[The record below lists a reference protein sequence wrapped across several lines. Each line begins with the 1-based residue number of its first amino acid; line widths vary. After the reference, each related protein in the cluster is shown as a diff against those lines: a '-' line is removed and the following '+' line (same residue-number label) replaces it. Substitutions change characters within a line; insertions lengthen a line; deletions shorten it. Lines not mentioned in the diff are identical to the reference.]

1 MNPPQLD
8 PRWGKI
14 SKIEYRCIAIFK
26 PNITVDNQENVLTWF
41 KSNSSD
47 KYYSVPLF
55 RKCLFNYKQERHLL
69 TAAAIQSTSHSKDK
83 DTQQLCSCNVTT
95 AVAQR
100 KERTENGSY
109 LGSLPLPVPPCS
121 SAESVLLFTTPAS
134 ESGGDKRG
142 GKKGEAGGECVCV
155 CAYERESR
163 AVRVDTAR
171 PQLSK
176 DSAPPSFFFCPPLF

>member
-1 MNPPQLD
+1 MT
-8 PRWGKI
+8 K
-14 SKIEYRCIAIFK
+14 
-26 PNITVDNQENVLTWF
+26 
-41 KSNSSD
+41 
-47 KYYSVPLF
+47 
-55 RKCLFNYKQERHLL
+55 
-69 TAAAIQSTSHSKDK
+69 
-83 DTQQLCSCNVTT
+83 

-134 ESGGDKRG
+134 ESGGDKQG
-142 GKKGEAGGECVCV
+142 GKKGEARGECVCV

-163 AVRVDTAR
+163 AGWVDTAR

-176 DSAPPSFFFCPPLF
+176 DSAPPSFFFLSSVVLDFPNRWCWFLLSHSPPAPLCHQSRLSAALPHRASPPQRGRSGNSDITANF